1 MADRG
6 LGIPAPCLPVSHLA
20 SKSLCDCHPSACLPL
35 HAGLGSGVSGNE
47 GQVCYCFLC
56 GGKSVACFGLVFART
71 LPRAGERDWQDVQVV
86 WYSCVHLPAL
96 EGAARLCFSTHGHVP
111 GLGQFG
117 TVAGYLLAMGETG
130 KPGNWVL
137 WFHPGRQLSTTSCL
151 ITRPQ

>member
-1 MADRG
+1 M
-6 LGIPAPCLPVSHLA
+6 S
-20 SKSLCDCHPSACLPL
+20 
-35 HAGLGSGVSGNE
+35 GSE

-56 GGKSVACFGLVFART
+56 REKSVACFGLVFART
-71 LPRAGERDWQDVQVV
+71 RDGERDWQDVQAVG
-86 WYSCVHLPAL
+86 YSCWVQPL

-117 TVAGYLLAMGETG
+117 TSAGYLLAMGETG

-151 ITRPQ
+151 ITRPQWYGGEKSSWAEIRAV